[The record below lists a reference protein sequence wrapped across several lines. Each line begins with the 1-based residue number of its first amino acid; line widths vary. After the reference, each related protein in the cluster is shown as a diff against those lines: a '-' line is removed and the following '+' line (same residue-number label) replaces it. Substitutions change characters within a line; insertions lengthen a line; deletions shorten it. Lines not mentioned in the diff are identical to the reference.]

1 MLRCECLIHRY
12 HVAHICGCGKL
23 ISHSQAEM
31 DQHRTHEG
39 EWLDFDPDIYEH
51 GDTAD
56 DILRKLGPKEK
67 GAGNGNT

>member
-1 MLRCECLIHRY
+1 
-12 HVAHICGCGKL
+12 
-23 ISHSQAEM
+23 M
-31 DQHRTHEG
+31 DQHRMHGG

>member
-1 MLRCECLIHRY
+1 MAQCECLIHRY

-56 DILRKLGPKEK
+56 DILRKLDPSV
-67 GAGNGNT
+67 ATARH